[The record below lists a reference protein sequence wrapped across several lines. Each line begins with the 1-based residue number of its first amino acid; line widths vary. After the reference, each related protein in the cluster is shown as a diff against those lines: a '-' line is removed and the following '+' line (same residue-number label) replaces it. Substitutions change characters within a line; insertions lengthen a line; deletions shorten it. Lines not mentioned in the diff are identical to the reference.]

1 MVAAIKQCALGNKR
15 QPTDTFTLRQLLQ
28 PLFPVLLPVL
38 LLLLLSTLQRPPQ
51 CPGPQIVAAT
61 PEICSCANSCP
72 VPLRLSLFLSL
83 LAFFSLSL
91 FVHFDQVEFDKK
103 NISLLQSLGLFPR
116 FPLLLLHANC
126 CRPHPPAPYLRTL
139 CVASSCLESFVFMQ
153 PNPVFACLHINH
165 EAT

>member
-1 MVAAIKQCALGNKR
+1 MVAAIKQCAVGNKR
-15 QPTDTFTLRQLLQ
+15 QPTDTFTLRQL
-28 PLFPVLLPVL
+28 L

-51 CPGPQIVAAT
+51 CPGPQVIAAT

-103 NISLLQSLGLFPR
+103 TFHYCSLWDFFR
-116 FPLLLLHANC
+116 VFRC
-126 CRPHPPAPYLRTL
+126 CCYMQIVADPTPHLRTSVRCVWLVRVLSHSFL
-139 CVASSCLESFVFMQ
+139 CNRILFS
-153 PNPVFACLHINH
+153 PVFTSIMKRH
-165 EAT
+165 EA

>member
-1 MVAAIKQCALGNKR
+1 MVAAIKQCAVGNKR
-15 QPTDTFTLRQLLQ
+15 QPTDTFTLRQL
-28 PLFPVLLPVL
+28 L

-116 FPLLLLHANC
+116 FPLLLLHPNC
-126 CRPHPPAPYLRTL
+126 CRPHLQLRTSVRCVWLVRVLSHSFL
-139 CVASSCLESFVFMQ
+139 CNRILFS
-153 PNPVFACLHINH
+153 PVFTSIMKRH
-165 EAT
+165 EA

>member
-1 MVAAIKQCALGNKR
+1 MVAAIKQCAVGNKR

-103 NISLLQSLGLFPR
+103 TIHYCSLWDFFR
-116 FPLLLLHANC
+116 VFRC
-126 CRPHPPAPYLRTL
+126 CCYMQIVAEPTPQLRTL